1 MKKSALLLL
10 LALAAVAEAK
20 RDVVKLTPANFD
32 KKTSEGDWL
41 IRFVET
47 HR

>member
-1 MKKSALLLL
+1 MNKSAWLLL

-32 KKTSEGDWL
+32 KKAAEGDWL
-41 IRFVET
+41 IRCVKG
-47 HR
+47 